1 MLDIIYIYGLV
12 CPIKNTVRY
21 IGKTKNI
28 NERYRKH
35 LSAKKNTA
43 TSKWVFALKERG
55 LKPKIEIIFETNE
68 TEWQYHE
75 KRIIKE
81 FIDGGFHLFN
91 HTIGGEGGNT
101 MGGRKLTKE
110 QSNKISLSKIGK
122 KRPDLI
128 GNKLQA
134 KRVAKYDLEGNKIAE
149 YSSIKEAAKSIN
161 RSDRRIQFMVKVR
174 LLKFGFRC

>member
-1 MLDIIYIYGLV
+1 
-12 CPIKNTVRY
+12 
-21 IGKTKNI
+21 
-28 NERYRKH
+28 
-35 LSAKKNTA
+35 
-43 TSKWVFALKERG
+43 
-55 LKPKIEIIFETNE
+55 
-68 TEWQYHE
+68 
-75 KRIIKE
+75 
-81 FIDGGFHLFN
+81 
-91 HTIGGEGGNT
+91 